1 MQCVGIKK
9 DGVRCNVL
17 VLGETQHTRC
27 GTHMATRN
35 KVGPN
40 QIRRDELK
48 YVHIKHAYTVAS
60 NFRFLLVNPANTPV
74 ERQRIIRLRQAGLRE
89 EDIRYQL
96 ELNALEETI
105 TRETDEN
112 GGQDADEPY
121 RQRAANLRRQRFLDA
136 RERQERRHEQ
146 WNAMHAPAPAPA
158 GGQLQQFA
166 HDPQNVH
173 TAMVV
178 QQVKENVQKILAIPV
193 PADFQHTQKTLGEI
207 ITECNIPDAATL
219 QMSVKYC
226 SSDDIYELGHGIYR
240 RVLNGVWQYI
250 KTSPHSEDL
259 KYILRVE
266 MTDNIGM
273 CAQGNLSRLCNI
285 LSGYLDGINTDT
297 RSKNEIIGERFAA
310 LLKLESHMEK
320 VAEGVRI
327 LQEFNVPQE
336 EHEDWLQPL
345 IDA

>member
-17 VLGETQHTRC
+17 VVGEAQHMRC
-27 GTHMATRN
+27 GTHMATLN

-40 QIRRDELK
+40 QIRREELK
-48 YVHIKHAYTVAS
+48 YVHTKNAYNITS
-60 NFRFLLVNPANTPV
+60 NFRFLVANPANTPV
-74 ERQRIIRLRQAGLRE
+74 ERMRFIRQRQAGIRE

-105 TRETDEN
+105 TRETDAN

-121 RQRAANLRRQRFLDA
+121 RQRANQLRHQRWADA
-136 RERQERRHEQ
+136 RQRQERRHELWQ
-146 WNAMHAPAPAPA
+146 AAIQPAPA

-166 HDPQNVH
+166 NDPQNVH

-178 QQVKENVQKILAIPV
+178 QQVKDNVQKILGIPV

-250 KTSPHSEDL
+250 KTSPHTDDL
-259 KYILRVE
+259 KKILRVE

-297 RSKNEIIGERFAA
+297 RSKNEILGERFAA
-310 LLKLESHMEK
+310 LMKLESHMEK

-327 LQEFNVPQE
+327 LHEFNVPQE
-336 EHEDWLQPL
+336 EHEDWLSPL

>member
-17 VLGETQHTRC
+17 VVGEAQHTRC
-27 GTHMATRN
+27 GTHMATLN

-40 QIRRDELK
+40 QIRRVELK
-48 YVHIKHAYTVAS
+48 YVHTKNVYTITS
-60 NFRFLLVNPANTPV
+60 NFRFLVANPANTPV
-74 ERQRIIRLRQAGLRE
+74 ERMRFIRQRQAEFRE
-89 EDIRYQL
+89 ETIRYQL

-105 TRETDEN
+105 TRETDAN
-112 GGQDADEPY
+112 GGQDADEPF
-121 RQRAANLRRQRFLDA
+121 RQRANQLRRQRFLDA
-136 RERQERRHEQ
+136 RERQERRHELWQ
-146 WNAMHAPAPAPA
+146 AAMQPAPA

-178 QQVKENVQKILAIPV
+178 QQVKDNVQKILDIPV

-250 KTSPHSEDL
+250 KTSPHTDDL
-259 KYILRVE
+259 KKILRVE

-297 RSKNEIIGERFAA
+297 RSKNELIGERLAR
-310 LLKLESHMEK
+310 LVNIENVDMRLE
-320 VAEGVRI
+320 AGQRI
-327 LQEFNVPQE
+327 LEELNVPQE
-336 EHEDWLQPL
+336 ERDDWLEPL
-345 IDA
+345 TEA

>member
-1 MQCVGIKK
+1 M
-9 DGVRCNVL
+9 R
-17 VLGETQHTRC
+17 E
-27 GTHMATRN
+27 
-35 KVGPN
+35 
-40 QIRRDELK
+40 
-48 YVHIKHAYTVAS
+48 
-60 NFRFLLVNPANTPV
+60 
-74 ERQRIIRLRQAGLRE
+74 AGLRE

-105 TRETDEN
+105 TRETEEN
-112 GGQDADEPY
+112 NGQDADEPF
-121 RQRAANLRRQRFLDA
+121 RERANRLRHQRWRAA
-136 RERQERRHEQ
+136 RERQERIQQQ
-146 WNAMHAPAPAPA
+146 WNAFNAHAPPPAPA

-178 QQVKENVQKILAIPV
+178 QQVKDNVQKILAIPV
-193 PADFQHTQKTLGEI
+193 PAQYEHTQKTLGEI

-226 SSDDIYELGHGIYR
+226 SSDDIYELGYGIYR

-250 KTSPHSEDL
+250 KKSQHSEDL
-259 KYILRVE
+259 KKILRLE

-297 RSKNEIIGERFAA
+297 RSKNEILGERFAA
-310 LLKLESHMEK
+310 LMKLESHMEK

-327 LQEFNVPQE
+327 LHEFNVPQA
-336 EHEDWLQPL
+336 EHEDWLLPL